1 MRLSHLSLPSPG
13 YQRHVSVLFNSLCS
27 LDPNVLCCRSLN
39 IFNSR
44 LVIASPSTSTDL
56 DYSRVEGVVAH
67 E

>member
-1 MRLSHLSLPSPG
+1 MRHQWSATVCSPHG
-13 YQRHVSVLFNSLCS
+13 ITWCL
-27 LDPNVLCCRSLN
+27 CRSLN

>member
-1 MRLSHLSLPSPG
+1 MTHEWCATVCSP
-13 YQRHVSVLFNSLCS
+13 QVVTWCL
-27 LDPNVLCCRSLN
+27 CRSLN